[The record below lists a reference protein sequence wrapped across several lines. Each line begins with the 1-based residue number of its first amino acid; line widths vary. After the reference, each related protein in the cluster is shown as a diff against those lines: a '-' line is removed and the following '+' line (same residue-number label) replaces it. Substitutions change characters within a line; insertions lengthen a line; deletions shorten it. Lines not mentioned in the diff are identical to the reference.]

1 MFFAIINY
9 SIFLKLGQIL
19 MDQVMGIEP
28 IPSPWQG
35 DILPLNYTWMVHPE
49 GVEPSCRA

>member
-1 MFFAIINY
+1 
-9 SIFLKLGQIL
+9 

-35 DILPLNYTWMVHPE
+35 DILPLNYTWMVHLERVELSSDTLE
-49 GVEPSCRA
+49 GCCFVH